1 MMKTLFFLSAT
12 LFACALSASFTFEP
26 QSGTLPTP
34 HAAGGLAIVNGV
46 IVKAFGFLEC
56 FDGSLC
62 DFTFDPATY
71 ERGLDDPSGEWVK
84 YSFRDNQAPSPRAY
98 PFFETDESDGS
109 VVVYG
114 GVIYN
119 ARFTVNEVFGDM
131 WKYDPTHHKWKQ
143 IRQRNAGPGA
153 RIGAWGAIRDG
164 IMYTFGG
171 MTFENFQY
179 ISHNDVWQ
187 FDLSSR
193 LWTQLDADDLTLQ
206 TVSTYKPSVRYISK
220 VELMGQQLLVFQGNW
235 NPTILGEQV
244 DDFWSF
250 DLVTKAW
257 TQIPIPAT
265 LRSHVHGA
273 SIVYGDNFIHVG
285 GDVND
290 DVNEC
295 KVNEI
300 SGGQNP
306 VDEVHVWNRLTG
318 WNLYVNVTNAYKGKR
333 MSYANHGPYLY
344 IHGGFDFKCEEQFC
358 ADGKRC
364 FNPRTSYPIWNQY
377 FYRFDVREIL

>member
-1 MMKTLFFLSAT
+1 MKLLFLTAT
-12 LFACALSASFTFEP
+12 LFAVTLGASMTFQT
-26 QSGTLPTP
+26 QSGTIPTP

-46 IVKAFGFLEC
+46 MVKAFGFLEC

-62 DFTFDPATY
+62 DFVFDPAVY
-71 ERGLDDPSGEWVK
+71 ERVLDDPTGEWIK
-84 YSFRDNQAPSPRAY
+84 YTPEGNNQPLARAY
-98 PFFETDESDGS
+98 PFFETDETDGT

-114 GVIYN
+114 GVVYN
-119 ARFTVNEVFGDM
+119 ARFTVNQVFGDM
-131 WKYDPTHHKWKQ
+131 WKYSPDTHHW
-143 IRQRNAGPGA
+143 RRVVQRNVGPGA
-153 RIGAWGAIRDG
+153 RIGAWGAIRNG
-164 IMYTFGG
+164 VMYTFGG
-171 MTFENFQY
+171 MTFENY
-179 ISHNDVWQ
+179 NYVSHNDVWQ
-187 FDLSSR
+187 FDFKTN
-193 LWTQLDADDLTLQ
+193 LWTLLDADDLSLQ

-220 VELMGQQLLVFQGNW
+220 VELMGNQLLVFQGNW

-250 DLVTKAW
+250 DLVNKSW
-257 TQIPIPAT
+257 TGIPIPAN

-273 SIVYGDNFIHVG
+273 SIVYGDNLIHVG

-318 WNLYVNVTNAYKGKR
+318 WRTYVQVANAYKGKR
-333 MSYANHGPYLY
+333 VAYANHGPFLYL
-344 IHGGFDFKCEEQFC
+344 HGGFDFKCAEEFC
-358 ADGKRC
+358 ENGKRC

-377 FYRFDVREIL
+377 LYRFDVREIL